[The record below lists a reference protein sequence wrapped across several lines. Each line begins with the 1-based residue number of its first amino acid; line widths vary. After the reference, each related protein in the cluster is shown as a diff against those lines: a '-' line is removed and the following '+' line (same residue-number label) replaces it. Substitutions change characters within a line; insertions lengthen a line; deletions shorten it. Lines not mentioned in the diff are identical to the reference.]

1 MNANSKEVVQLTAWA
16 AILGGIFAYL
26 NVGFML
32 VVTQGDMNLSLQGAY
47 MLTAS
52 AQVREFFRWSMLAD
66 VLGFYLPLLIIGGY
80 FWASFRDRAGALGDM
95 AVLAIVVYVILGVA
109 GASLQLAVLNPLA
122 SLHAEGG
129 DAAKAAAEAAAAEEA
144 RLAAQAAEQELTCS
158 PTQLLHRGLN
168 FGWRQALFFRR
179 LRAEMCRRPAGRD
192 NSEHRRITQLEAGV
206 GAGFGR
212 EDQRDRAG
220 QREGLQGRRIAPT
233 RVPAPEERR
242 HDPSADGRRRRT
254 RHLHIQPE

>member
-1 MNANSKEVVQLTAWA
+1 MNVNSKEVAQLTAWA
-16 AILGGIFAYL
+16 AILGGVFAYL

-32 VVTQGDMNLSLQGAY
+32 AVTQGDMNLSLQGGY

-129 DAAKAAAEAAAAEEA
+129 ETAKVAAEAAWTSIATASQKGLWWCEGPVVLFWGLVVGKQLKTA
-144 RLAAQAAEQELTCS
+144 GWGKSILWPLSIVGWCFGLFFVCGFFQSLAVLTNVLLVVVVLIF
-158 PTQLLHRGLN
+158 PLWLMMFGTQLLRGPKFVL
-168 FGWRQALFFRR
+168 A
-179 LRAEMCRRPAGRD
+179 D
-192 NSEHRRITQLEAGV
+192 QL
-206 GAGFGR
+206 
-212 EDQRDRAG
+212 
-220 QREGLQGRRIAPT
+220 L
-233 RVPAPEERR
+233 
-242 HDPSADGRRRRT
+242 
-254 RHLHIQPE
+254 